1 MGCGASGY
9 SGKLKC
15 THSLFSVTRDDT
27 FHFFPCITFCVKK
40 VHVMTE
46 KEILATCLKYEEIAR
61 KEISEKGILT
71 DERYKEAMNL
81 LTKTTFSISSTTIEL
96 PEGTEITVGDDQTI
110 TSAWYGTD
118 LTQGVIVPIDN
129 NILPGLAN
137 DSKKMH
143 RHNDF
148 FHYTTRNNKIVKIVG
163 NDTGVVDP
171 SKKLWINVKNK
182 DAMVKDNMTIAMGEQ
197 EALQAAFGNFK
208 IEVYKLQG
216 LLTDW
221 LFDEKNWEYNERKR
235 GQMGPTEKNMTWIS
249 IIEMTAYNGYGEDSN
264 KFQQS
269 NYGAFFNK
277 WAASWEP
284 ILQMFRKIRS
294 TEAVA
299 IMEMVDTFVARLY
312 SEIEG
317 TPGPVTNTT
326 KEGED
331 VYQNVPKLFDPKT
344 KRVYGKPHCVTRF
357 TDLRECGSEGNNIQ
371 NVYKE
376 AALLIK
382 NGYLPCGPGSGG
394 RSGDEGVFEVRE
406 AESLNRVSYST
417 YLIAQGILI
426 QEEFHQ
432 EAAKAVANVPNVTFR
447 PAPHKKFERFN
458 GKAFE
463 YEHEG
468 VPLNGLCAIKDSV
481 RGSVVCN
488 DHASLIAAHNALL
501 ASPVFEGKITKDRR
515 EERSCRDVLQVVL
528 FKGFLCEVQFH
539 FKSTLPLKV
548 FSHAAYNIKRPEDQ
562 DLNGLRTIFEFPMFD
577 MASKSR
583 NDVRC
588 KLHI

>member
-1 MGCGASGY
+1 
-9 SGKLKC
+9 
-15 THSLFSVTRDDT
+15 
-27 FHFFPCITFCVKK
+27 
-40 VHVMTE
+40 MTE

-294 TEAVA
+294 TEAIA
-299 IMEMVDTFVARLY
+299 IMEMVDTFVA
-312 SEIEG
+312 
-317 TPGPVTNTT
+317 
-326 KEGED
+326 
-331 VYQNVPKLFDPKT
+331 
-344 KRVYGKPHCVTRF
+344 
-357 TDLRECGSEGNNIQ
+357 
-371 NVYKE
+371 
-376 AALLIK
+376 
-382 NGYLPCGPGSGG
+382 
-394 RSGDEGVFEVRE
+394 
-406 AESLNRVSYST
+406 
-417 YLIAQGILI
+417 
-426 QEEFHQ
+426 
-432 EAAKAVANVPNVTFR
+432 
-447 PAPHKKFERFN
+447 
-458 GKAFE
+458 
-463 YEHEG
+463 
-468 VPLNGLCAIKDSV
+468 
-481 RGSVVCN
+481 
-488 DHASLIAAHNALL
+488 
-501 ASPVFEGKITKDRR
+501 
-515 EERSCRDVLQVVL
+515 
-528 FKGFLCEVQFH
+528 
-539 FKSTLPLKV
+539 
-548 FSHAAYNIKRPEDQ
+548 
-562 DLNGLRTIFEFPMFD
+562 
-577 MASKSR
+577 
-583 NDVRC
+583 
-588 KLHI
+588 